1 MCLLLQHFGHTTSKY
16 LATAE
21 LHKLFIK
28 KLHAHLLG
36 CKMCDDKCSEAN
48 ERDDQSNIRKTL
60 QHYTIHTREGS
71 NIAFCEILCSYTERE
86 GEVYK
91 HEVLYAS

>member
-1 MCLLLQHFGHTTSKY
+1 
-16 LATAE
+16 
-21 LHKLFIK
+21 
-28 KLHAHLLG
+28 
-36 CKMCDDKCSEAN
+36 MCDDKCSEAN
-48 ERDDQSNIRKTL
+48 KRDDQSNIRKTL
-60 QHYTIHTREGS
+60 QHYTIHRREGG